1 VRMLI
6 IDFKLDMTTR
16 EYEQLAETVAP
27 EIARVKGLIRKTWI
41 WNPQTLDAGGV
52 YLFEDQDSVERYLDG
67 PMVAR
72 LREMNQVKE
81 LRARQLDV
89 LEQPSSITRGIDPR
103 HATATSG

>member
-16 EYEQLAETVAP
+16 EYEQLAQTVAP
-27 EIARVKGLIRKTWI
+27 EIARVAGLIRKTWI

-52 YLFEDQDSVERYLDG
+52 YLFEDQDSLERYLDG
-67 PMVAR
+67 PMVAH